1 MEWMGPEA
9 DLDAVKKRKKLLK
22 EIQVF

>member
-9 DLDAVKKRKKLLK
+9 DLDAVKKRKKPVK
-22 EIQVF
+22 NIQVF